1 MKNSL
6 TKRLARLLLPVF
18 IVGAGIALTVAM
30 IIFKE
35 QPEST
40 PVAERVAAVET
51 MTVRSTDIT
60 FTVASQG
67 TVTPRT
73 ETAVVAE
80 VSGKVISVS
89 EKLVAGGY
97 FNQGEVLLAIDSADY
112 QVAVEQAR
120 ANLLTAQAQLSL
132 EAAQAEQAGKQWDL
146 SGRSRES
153 APLLALRT
161 PFLLEAEARVL
172 SAESDLQRAERQL
185 ARTTIRAPY
194 DALVRE
200 KSVDLGQY
208 LGMGNQIAR
217 IFATDYA
224 EVRLPLSDSDLA
236 WLALPRPGQLAG
248 VEASP
253 VFLHA
258 VVAGREQHWQG
269 TIVRTEG
276 VVDSNSRMHFAV
288 ARIADPYALRKPD
301 KSPLSAG
308 TFVNARLSGI
318 NVSNIFSLP
327 HNALYNG
334 NEVLLM
340 DAEQRLRRREVNVIR
355 SDADWVY
362 IDRGLRDGEQVIVS
376 PVQIALEGMRVN
388 PAVAPV
394 SSIAVPVNSSVTA
407 Q

>member
-6 TKRLARLLLPVF
+6 MKRMGRLVLPVF
-18 IVGAGIALTVAM
+18 IVGVGVMLAGAM

-40 PVAERVAAVET
+40 AVAERVAAVEI
-51 MTVRSTDIT
+51 MTVRSADIT
-60 FTVASQG
+60 FTIASQG

-73 ETAVVAE
+73 ETTIVSE

-97 FNQGEVLLAIDSADY
+97 FNQGEVLLTIDSDDY

-200 KSVDLGQY
+200 KSADIGQY
-208 LGMGNQIAR
+208 ISMGSQIAS

-224 EVRLPLSDSDLA
+224 EIRLPLSDSDLA

-248 VEASP
+248 AEASP
-253 VFLHA
+253 VVLHA
-258 VVAGREQHWQG
+258 VVAGRQQHWQG
-269 TIVRTEG
+269 SIVRTEG

-288 ARIADPYALRKPD
+288 ARIEDPYALRKPD
-301 KSPLSAG
+301 KAVLSAG

-318 NVSNIFSLP
+318 RVSNIFSLP
-327 HNALYNG
+327 HKALYNG

-340 DAEQRLRRREVNVIR
+340 DAEQRLRRRLVNVVR
-355 SDADWVY
+355 ADADWVY
-362 IDRGLRDGEQVIVS
+362 IDQGLSDNEQVIIS

-388 PAVAPV
+388 PSV
-394 SSIAVPVNSSVTA
+394 SPGANAGVIPGVTS

>member
-1 MKNSL
+1 MKKTFMN
-6 TKRLARLLLPVF
+6 RLGRLLLPIL
-18 IVGAGIALTVAM
+18 IVGAGISLTAVM
-30 IIFKE
+30 IIFRE
-35 QPEST
+35 QPESKE
-40 PVAERVAAVET
+40 VVERIAAVET
-51 MTVRSTDIT
+51 MTVRGADIT
-60 FTVASQG
+60 FTIASQG

-80 VSGKVISVS
+80 VSGKVMAVS

-97 FNQGEVLLAIDSADY
+97 FNQGEVMLSIDSADY

-120 ANLLTAQAQLSL
+120 ANLLAAQAQLSL

-146 SGRSRES
+146 SGRPRES

-172 SAESDLQRAERQL
+172 SAEADLQRAERQL

-200 KSVDLGQY
+200 KSVDVGQY
-208 LGMGNQIAR
+208 LGMGSQIAR

-224 EVRLPLSDSDLA
+224 EIRLPLSDSDLA
-236 WLALPRPGQLAG
+236 WLALPRPGQAAG
-248 VEASP
+248 AESSAVM
-253 VFLHA
+253 LHA
-258 VVAGREQHWQG
+258 IVAGQPQHWQG

-288 ARIADPYALRKPD
+288 ARVADPYALRKPD
-301 KSPLSAG
+301 RSPLAAG

-318 NVSNIFSLP
+318 SVSNIFSVP
-327 HNALYNG
+327 HRALYNG
-334 NEVLLM
+334 NQVLIM
-340 DAEQRLRRREVNVIR
+340 DAEQRLRRRQVNVIR

-362 IDRGLRDGEQVIVS
+362 IDQGLNNNDQVIIS
-376 PVQIALEGMRVN
+376 PVQIAMEGMRLN
-388 PAVAPV
+388 PSVA
-394 SSIAVPVNSSVTA
+394 A

>member
-6 TKRLARLLLPVF
+6 MKRMGRLVLPVF
-18 IVGAGIALTVAM
+18 IVGVGVMLAGAM

-40 PVAERVAAVET
+40 AVAERVAAVEI
-51 MTVRSTDIT
+51 MTARSADIT
-60 FTVASQG
+60 FTIASQG

-73 ETAVVAE
+73 ETTIVSE

-97 FNQGEVLLAIDSADY
+97 FNQGEVLLTIDSDDY

-200 KSVDLGQY
+200 KSADIGQY
-208 LGMGNQIAR
+208 ISMGSQIAS

-224 EVRLPLSDSDLA
+224 EIRLPLSDSDLA

-248 VEASP
+248 AEASP
-253 VFLHA
+253 VVLHA
-258 VVAGREQHWQG
+258 VVAGRQQHWQG
-269 TIVRTEG
+269 SIVRTEG

-301 KSPLSAG
+301 KAVLSAG

-318 NVSNIFSLP
+318 RVSNIFSLP
-327 HNALYNG
+327 HKALYNG

-340 DAEQRLRRREVNVIR
+340 DAEQRLRRRLVNVVR
-355 SDADWVY
+355 ADADWVY
-362 IDRGLRDGEQVIVS
+362 IDQGLSDNEQVIIS

-388 PAVAPV
+388 PSV
-394 SSIAVPVNSSVTA
+394 SPGANAGVVPGVTS

>member
-6 TKRLARLLLPVF
+6 MKRMGRLVLPVF
-18 IVGAGIALTVAM
+18 IVGVGVMLAGAM

-40 PVAERVAAVET
+40 AVAERVAAVEI
-51 MTVRSTDIT
+51 MTARSADIT
-60 FTVASQG
+60 FTIASQG

-73 ETAVVAE
+73 ETTIVSE

-97 FNQGEVLLAIDSADY
+97 FNQGEVLLTIDSADY

-200 KSVDLGQY
+200 KSADIGQY
-208 LGMGNQIAR
+208 ISMGSQIAS

-224 EVRLPLSDSDLA
+224 EIRLPLSDSDLA

-248 VEASP
+248 AEASP
-253 VFLHA
+253 VVLHA
-258 VVAGREQHWQG
+258 VVAGRQQHWQG
-269 TIVRTEG
+269 SIVRTEG

-301 KSPLSAG
+301 KAVLSAG

-318 NVSNIFSLP
+318 RVSNIFSLP
-327 HNALYNG
+327 HKALYNG

-340 DAEQRLRRREVNVIR
+340 DAEQRLRRRQVNVVR
-355 SDADWVY
+355 ADADWVY
-362 IDRGLRDGEQVIVS
+362 IDQGLSDNEQVIIS

-388 PAVAPV
+388 PSV
-394 SSIAVPVNSSVTA
+394 SPGANAGVIPGVTS

>member
-6 TKRLARLLLPVF
+6 MKRMGRLVLPVF
-18 IVGAGIALTVAM
+18 IVGVGVMLAGAM

-40 PVAERVAAVET
+40 AVAERVAAVEI
-51 MTVRSTDIT
+51 MTARSADIT
-60 FTVASQG
+60 FTIASQG

-73 ETAVVAE
+73 ETTIVSE

-97 FNQGEVLLAIDSADY
+97 FNQGEVLLTIDSDDY

-200 KSVDLGQY
+200 KSADIGQY
-208 LGMGNQIAR
+208 ISMGSQIAS

-224 EVRLPLSDSDLA
+224 EIRLPLSDSDLA

-248 VEASP
+248 AEASP
-253 VFLHA
+253 VVLHA
-258 VVAGREQHWQG
+258 VVAGRQQHWQG
-269 TIVRTEG
+269 SIVRTEG

-288 ARIADPYALRKPD
+288 ARIEDPYALRKPD
-301 KSPLSAG
+301 KAVLSAG

-318 NVSNIFSLP
+318 RVSNIFSLP
-327 HNALYNG
+327 HKALYNG

-340 DAEQRLRRREVNVIR
+340 DAEQRLRRRLVNVVR
-355 SDADWVY
+355 ADADWVY
-362 IDRGLRDGEQVIVS
+362 IDQGLSDNEQVIIS

-388 PAVAPV
+388 PSV
-394 SSIAVPVNSSVTA
+394 SPGANAGVIPGVTS

>member
-6 TKRLARLLLPVF
+6 MKRMGRLVLPVF
-18 IVGAGIALTVAM
+18 IVGVGVMLAGAM

-40 PVAERVAAVET
+40 AVAERVAAVEI
-51 MTVRSTDIT
+51 MTARSADIT
-60 FTVASQG
+60 FTIASQG

-73 ETAVVAE
+73 ETTIVSE

-97 FNQGEVLLAIDSADY
+97 FNQGEVLLTIDSADY

-200 KSVDLGQY
+200 KSADIGQY
-208 LGMGNQIAR
+208 ISMGSQIAS

-224 EVRLPLSDSDLA
+224 EIRLPLSDSDLA

-248 VEASP
+248 AEASP
-253 VFLHA
+253 VVLHA
-258 VVAGREQHWQG
+258 VVAGRQQHWQG
-269 TIVRTEG
+269 SIVRTEG

-301 KSPLSAG
+301 KAVLSAG

-318 NVSNIFSLP
+318 RVSNIFSLP
-327 HNALYNG
+327 HKALYNG

-340 DAEQRLRRREVNVIR
+340 DAEQRLRRRLVNVVR
-355 SDADWVY
+355 ADADWVY
-362 IDRGLRDGEQVIVS
+362 IDQGLSDNEQVIIS

-388 PAVAPV
+388 PSV
-394 SSIAVPVNSSVTA
+394 SPGANAGVIPGVTS

>member
-6 TKRLARLLLPVF
+6 MKRMGRLVLPVF
-18 IVGAGIALTVAM
+18 IVGVGVMLAGAM

-40 PVAERVAAVET
+40 AVAERVAAVEI
-51 MTVRSTDIT
+51 MTARSADIT
-60 FTVASQG
+60 FTIASQG

-73 ETAVVAE
+73 ETTIVSE

-97 FNQGEVLLAIDSADY
+97 FNQGEVLLTIDSDDY

-200 KSVDLGQY
+200 KSADIGQY
-208 LGMGNQIAR
+208 ISMGSQIAS

-224 EVRLPLSDSDLA
+224 EIRLPLSDSDLA

-248 VEASP
+248 AEASP
-253 VFLHA
+253 VVLHA
-258 VVAGREQHWQG
+258 VVAGRQQHWQG
-269 TIVRTEG
+269 SIVRTEG

-301 KSPLSAG
+301 KAVLSAG

-318 NVSNIFSLP
+318 RVSNIFSLP
-327 HNALYNG
+327 HKALYNG

-340 DAEQRLRRREVNVIR
+340 DAEQRLRRRLVNVVR
-355 SDADWVY
+355 ADADWVY
-362 IDRGLRDGEQVIVS
+362 IDQGLSDNEQVIIS

-388 PAVAPV
+388 PSV
-394 SSIAVPVNSSVTA
+394 SPGANAGVIPGVTS